1 MLLDGLLVQL
11 SMIHWQ
17 YTDSLAARAQNT
29 TATTNRMTNH
39 QLLSPLQHQNHHNK
53 RVRDDSFAMS

>member
-17 YTDSLAARAQNT
+17 YTDSLAACAQNT
-29 TATTNRMTNH
+29 TTTTKRMTNH
-39 QLLSPLQHQNHHNK
+39 QLLSPLQHRNSDNK